1 MVNADRVSTSIDSWQ
16 ALKDS
21 GATITI
27 GDVVRGASSQMAVL
41 SCAYALGGGMDNLDP
56 AFDFFKE
63 MAQEGRL
70 DAGTYSQER
79 MDRAEIDVLL
89 TWDYLTLQYRDLT
102 KASVPDA
109 NIECHVMKDGA
120 LQSGYALVINKYAPH
135 PYAAAVTVEYLLSDE
150 GQINRAEGYAR
161 PIRSD
166 VELPAELSAKMIPDE
181 EYTNTIPLTD
191 NDAVTAACTEI
202 ATRWEEEIIPLMG

>member
-1 MVNADRVSTSIDSWQ
+1 
-16 ALKDS
+16 
-21 GATITI
+21 
-27 GDVVRGASSQMAVL
+27 
-41 SCAYALGGGMDNLDP
+41 
-56 AFDFFKE
+56 

-135 PYAAAVTVEYLLSDE
+135 PYAAAATVEYLLSDE